1 MGRLDGKVALITGAA
16 SGIGAASALRFAQ
29 EGARVA
35 GLDVQ
40 PPLDG
45 DWPEAVRLSGESPFI
60 QLDIRDK
67 EAVFEAVAQVESDDK
82 PEEEP
87 EPRDQSM
94 SEKDRWGQTKI
105 SKQKAMC

>member
-45 DWPEAVRLSGESPFI
+45 DWPEAARLSGESPFI

-67 EAVFEAVAQVESDDK
+67 EAVFEAVAQVESALGRIDILANCAGVGGGGFCV
-82 PEEEP
+82 
-87 EPRDQSM
+87 SAVFF
-94 SEKDRWGQTKI
+94 I
-105 SKQKAMC
+105 CFV